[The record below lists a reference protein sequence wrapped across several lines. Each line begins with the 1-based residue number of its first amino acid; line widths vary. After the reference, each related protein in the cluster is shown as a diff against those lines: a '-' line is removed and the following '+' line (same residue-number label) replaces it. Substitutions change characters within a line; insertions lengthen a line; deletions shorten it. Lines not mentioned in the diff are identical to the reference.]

1 MKNLWYIAKK
11 DLLQILKDRSSL
23 FFLLLVPLILIVVV
37 GFAFG
42 NLFGSGSSQV
52 TITVAVSNQD
62 SGFLGKSVL
71 QSLQVNARSLKITVN
86 QYTDPNKVKHQVANN
101 AIVKAGT
108 VIPPVQSKSLLS
120 APKTSTS
127 ASYT

>member
-62 SGFLGKSVL
+62 SGFLGKSVV
-71 QSLQVNARSLKITVN
+71 QALQVNASSLKITVN
-86 QYTDPNKVKHQVANN
+86 QYTDPNKVKDQVAN
-101 AIVKAGT
+101 
-108 VIPPVQSKSLLS
+108 
-120 APKTSTS
+120 
-127 ASYT
+127 

>member
-62 SGFLGKSVL
+62 SAFLGKSGVQAL
-71 QSLQVNARSLKITVN
+71 SRTPISLHLPVNHLPH
-86 QYTDPNKVKHQVANN
+86 PNHLTNH
-101 AIVKAGT
+101 
-108 VIPPVQSKSLLS
+108 
-120 APKTSTS
+120 AP
-127 ASYT
+127 